1 MSAASRNEHLYQLLP
16 WHENGTLDGRESE
29 ALRALLATD
38 LEANRQARELRV
50 LHEAI
55 ADEPIMATNMAM
67 NLQRLYK
74 RLDPPAPRR
83 PAWFM
88 PVTYAAAASMLAV
101 AGLAL
106 FMAGE
111 RAGRFHTLTS
121 PAEVSAVTADSVLY
135 RVDVVPGVDADQLA
149 KLTGSPGARVLQGP
163 SERGVA
169 LIAVPNA
176 DATRVL
182 ATLRA
187 DPRLRFVTDVPR

>member
-1 MSAASRNEHLYQLLP
+1 MSASSRNEFLYQLLP
-16 WHENGTLDGRESE
+16 WHENGTLDEKEGA

-67 NLQRLYK
+67 NLERIYA

-83 PAWFM
+83 PAWFK
-88 PVTYAAAASMLAV
+88 PLSYAAAAALLAA
-101 AGLAL
+101 AGLGV

-111 RAGRFHTLTS
+111 QAGRFHTLTT
-121 PAEVSAVTADSVLY
+121 PAPVSAVPADSVLY
-135 RVDVVPGVDADQLA
+135 RVDVVAGVDAAQLA
-149 KLTGSPGARVLQGP
+149 ELTGSPGARVLQGP
-163 SERGVA
+163 SDRGVA
-169 LIAVPNA
+169 LIAVPSA
-176 DATRVL
+176 DAARVL